1 MTTSEA
7 PVPEPD
13 PTTADRAKAC
23 SQLLRQQE
31 RASGLLQRILDEVD
45 TAMTQSL
52 LKRLRADANADVDV
66 AVGEVVAKVED
77 AVRAV
82 QYCESEI
89 HRELVATTGKAVS
102 AGAPSNLPVAL
113 TRFLAERRDSP
124 GFTYEMGQ
132 DPVRGWTIRWKEY
145 SEKGTV
151 RGAGQFYERPYAWL
165 EE

>member
-1 MTTSEA
+1 MI
-7 PVPEPD
+7 
-13 PTTADRAKAC
+13 AK
-23 SQLLRQQE
+23 
-31 RASGLLQRILDEVD
+31 I
-45 TAMTQSL
+45 
-52 LKRLRADANADVDV
+52 
-66 AVGEVVAKVED
+66 ED

-89 HRELVATTGKAVS
+89 HRELVATSGKGIPTGEF
-102 AGAPSNLPVAL
+102 SNLPVAL

-132 DPVRGWTIRWKEY
+132 DPVRGWIIRWKEY